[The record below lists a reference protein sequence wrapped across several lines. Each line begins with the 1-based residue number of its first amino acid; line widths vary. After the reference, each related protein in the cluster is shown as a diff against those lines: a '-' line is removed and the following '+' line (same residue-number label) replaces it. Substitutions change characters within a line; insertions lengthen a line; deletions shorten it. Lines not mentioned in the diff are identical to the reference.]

1 MSNYNLKDH
10 NLILSQDKAY
20 VLKIKDLASQERP
33 REKLLKYGPSH
44 LKTAEL
50 LAILLATGTKKED
63 IMTMATRL
71 LKDYG
76 EKSLLSQTKAQT
88 ISKELDIPIT
98 KACQLIAC
106 FELGRRFLQKNYQGK
121 QVIRNSKDAFKY
133 LIDMR
138 LLNKEQFRGLYLNHH
153 YQLIHDEVISL
164 GTINASLVHPRE
176 VFRPAIEHSASAIII
191 AHNHPSGKITA
202 SEDDIKI
209 TKKLQE
215 AGNLLGIELL
225 DHLIIANNKYIS
237 VI

>member
-1 MSNYNLKDH
+1 M
-10 NLILSQDKAY
+10 
-20 VLKIKDLASQERP
+20 
-33 REKLLKYGPSH
+33 
-44 LKTAEL
+44 